1 MRSLG
6 YRSAKSLANID
17 SIVFVHGLGSNPDTT
32 WRARRPAS
40 SPATNQDVPGE
51 NDSYVTWV
59 RDFLPDDLPPSIREE
74 VRMFFYNYDSYW
86 KRDAL
91 DNRLTNLGSA
101 LLERIG
107 GGIRKSDA
115 VSNKGDLIMRR
126 S

>member
-1 MRSLG
+1 M
-6 YRSAKSLANID
+6 K
-17 SIVFVHGLGSNPDTT
+17 
-32 WRARRPAS
+32 
-40 SPATNQDVPGE
+40 

-59 RDFLPDDLPPSIREE
+59 RDFLPDDLPPSIRED

-91 DNRLTNLGSA
+91 DTRLTNLGSA